1 MKKNSILIAAFIL
14 GASLGRAQTPSG
26 QTASPSGQTAG
37 PSGFST
43 TSPQQ
48 QQPGVVP
55 PTTTGPNGAVLPID
69 ATRNR
74 VLIDTQNRPGFGG
87 TNQTTFGTT
96 NRPFGTTNQI
106 VFGNT
111 NGVPFATNAGPSP
124 IATTTNGSVIFDQ
137 SGAARQNAVTGLATA
152 DQAFAQR
159 LQAALARSGA
169 TQVFFPQTRSTIQV
183 LNQNG
188 TVTLQGVVMS
198 EAEKQSIE
206 AKVRAMQ
213 GVTAINNQLQVSANQ
228 LPQSAV
234 PAPAPGSDRRLLTP

>member
-1 MKKNSILIAAFIL
+1 VILLREFRRKISTTRSNMKNSILIAAFIL
-14 GASLGRAQTPSG
+14 GASFAQAQTPSG
-26 QTASPSGQTAG
+26 QTAAPSGT
-37 PSGFST
+37 PT

-48 QQPGVVP
+48 PGIVP
-55 PTTTGPNGAVLPID
+55 PTTTGTNAAILPID

-74 VLIDTQNRPGFGG
+74 AGFGG

-106 VFGNT
+106 VFGST
-111 NGVPFATNAGPSP
+111 NGQVPFSTNAGTSG
-124 IATTTNGSVIFDQ
+124 IAASTNGSVIIDQ
-137 SGAARQNAVTGLATA
+137 SGAARQNPAAGLTAA
-152 DQAFAQR
+152 DQAFVQR

-169 TQVFFPQTRSTIQV
+169 TQVFFPQTRSSIQV
-183 LNQNG
+183 INQNG
-188 TVTLQGVVMS
+188 AITLQGVVMS

-228 LPQSAV
+228 LPQGTAPV
-234 PAPAPGSDRRLLTP
+234 PVPGNDRRLLTP